1 MSLSIWN
8 TKNLR
13 NFSTGQSERGG
24 GLCTEVWEGKARE
37 VRQSQELGAT
47 KAKERAASYMEPC
60 WGGGDEGKET
70 MTDRARQKSRH
81 PEDDS
86 SGSVVGCRPGWSGMR
101 REDKKVQ
108 IAAAEVW
115 LWREGEQQGNLVTTK
130 VTRQIIFLVMGDY
143 LSIVVYDRI
152 KLAEKKKF

>member
-70 MTDRARQKSRH
+70 MTARARQKSRH

-115 LWREGEQQGNLVTTK
+115 LWREGEISRGELGEGERISGGMWKADGRIWCRGQGYNV
-130 VTRQIIFLVMGDY
+130 
-143 LSIVVYDRI
+143 RI
-152 KLAEKKKF
+152 QA